1 MPTKKTV
8 SPAKSNFRISEPKI
22 VKTEI
27 KGMTVFNDSKVD
39 TKKQCMFFGPPL
51 GIQRYDTYKY
61 PIFEKLTQQQLSYF
75 WRPEE
80 ISLQK
85 DRADYQMLR
94 PEQKHIYTS
103 NLKYQI
109 LLDSVQGRGPGM
121 AFKPYCSLP
130 ELEGAMG
137 VWEFMEQIH
146 SRSYTY
152 IIKNI
157 YPDPAEVF
165 DTILDDERI
174 LDRAKSVTEAYDDF
188 INAAQVFGSGP
199 MWEHAL
205 EGVPAGQNDLYELKR
220 KLYRAVANVNI
231 LEGIRFYV
239 SFACSFAF
247 GELKAMEGSAK
258 IISLI
263 ARDEN
268 QHLGL
273 TQNIMNK
280 WHAGD
285 DPDMQQIAEEE
296 RENIINMFKKAVD
309 EEKDWAQYLFKD
321 GSMIGLND
329 KLLSQYVEWIA
340 NRRMKSIGLKP
351 IYEIPAKNNPLPWTE
366 HWISSKGLQV
376 APQETEVESYLIGGI
391 KQDVKKDTFAGF
403 QL

>member
-1 MPTKKTV
+1 MQYDFVDSSTSKSTV
-8 SPAKSNFRISEPKI
+8 
-22 VKTEI
+22 
-27 KGMTVFNDSKVD
+27 KGLTVFNTDQVN
-39 TKKQCMFFGPPL
+39 TKKQPMFFGQPL
-51 GIQRYDTYKY
+51 GVQRYDSYKY
-61 PIFEKLTQQQLSYF
+61 PVFDKLTTQQLGYF

-80 ISLQK
+80 VSLQK
-85 DRADYQMLR
+85 DRGDYQTLR

-109 LLDSVQGRGPGM
+109 MLDSIQGRGPGM
-121 AFKPYCSLP
+121 AFIPYCSLP
-130 ELEGAMG
+130 ELEACME
-137 VWEFMEQIH
+137 VWGFMEMIH

-157 YPDPAEVF
+157 YSDPSEVF
-165 DTILDDERI
+165 DKIVTDERI
-174 LDRAKSVTEAYDDF
+174 LERSRSVTESYDDF
-188 INAAQVFGSGP
+188 INSAHQYDNSNEWV
-199 MWEHAL
+199 HAL
-205 EGVPAGQNDLYELKR
+205 EKVPTAMEGRRELKR

-247 GELKAMEGSAK
+247 GELKLMEGSAK

-268 QHLGL
+268 QHLAI
-273 TQNIMNK
+273 TQNILNK
-280 WHAGD
+280 WREGD
-285 DPDMQQIAEEE
+285 DPEMREIAKEEQE
-296 RENIINMFKKAVD
+296 YVYAMFDRAVT
-309 EEKDWAQYLFKD
+309 EEKRWADYLFKD

-329 KLLSQYVEWIA
+329 KLLQQYVEWIA

-351 IYEIPAKNNPLPWTE
+351 VYDIAAKNNPLPWTQ

-376 APQETEVESYLIGGI
+376 APQETEVESYVVSGI
-391 KQDVKKDTFAGF
+391 KQDVKKDTFSGF